1 MPSSISRH
9 RLAVNALAKGKKT
22 LKSQVRS
29 MSNSVKS
36 SASSASSN
44 KSSDGRNKIQQNAT
58 KPYIVRRAEHQAEH
72 APLAQEPSKDHTEDT
87 RGTHESH
94 ESGDSSFC
102 HSEDMSAVRKGNAAP
117 GPGSVEYSMAPRSEK
132 LSIETSANEETVL
145 GESKGANNKVARRKL
160 TKKTASKPPLPR
172 SKTPKTRNVSK
183 KTKKTSSPPAT
194 TKKAELT
201 TISMPDPKYF
211 ATSPATPKSLA
222 GKDQPTDR
230 YSISD
235 KADDNSADGH
245 SLGMASTL
253 TSALG
258 MPPAPT
264 VDSEDDDD
272 SSWSSSDEE
281 SDAGPPMSTIGGKS
295 RASTESSMSASLKRK
310 KMSEVKETL
319 LRVIHDAA
327 VNHMRVSQCFARC
340 VLYRFPPTSYSF
352 SHCDCILHS

>member
-1 MPSSISRH
+1 MPSSIPRH

-22 LKSQVRS
+22 LKSQVKS

-44 KSSDGRNKIQQNAT
+44 KSSEGKKKIQQNAT
-58 KPYIVRRAEHQAEH
+58 KPYIVKRAEHQTEH

-94 ESGDSSFC
+94 ESGDSSYC

-132 LSIETSANEETVL
+132 LSIETGANEETVL

-172 SKTPKTRNVSK
+172 SKTPKTRNISK
-183 KTKKTSSPPAT
+183 KTKKTTSTPAT
-194 TKKAELT
+194 IKKPELT

-211 ATSPATPKSLA
+211 ATSSNSPS
-222 GKDQPTDR
+222 GRDQPTDR

-235 KADDNSADGH
+235 KADDNSVDDH

-258 MPPAPT
+258 MPPVPT
-264 VDSEDDDD
+264 VNSEDDD

-295 RASTESSMSASLKRK
+295 RASTESTMSA
-310 KMSEVKETL
+310 
-319 LRVIHDAA
+319 
-327 VNHMRVSQCFARC
+327 
-340 VLYRFPPTSYSF
+340 
-352 SHCDCILHS
+352 

>member
-1 MPSSISRH
+1 M
-9 RLAVNALAKGKKT
+9 NALAKGKKT
-22 LKSQVRS
+22 LKSQVKS
-29 MSNSVKS
+29 MSNSVKT

-44 KSSDGRNKIQQNAT
+44 HKSADRRNKTNKTQQNAT
-58 KPYIVRRAEHQAEH
+58 KPHNMIRSKNQADH
-72 APLAQEPSKDHTEDT
+72 APLAQEPSKDNTEDT

-94 ESGDSSFC
+94 ESGDSSYC
-102 HSEDMSAVRKGNAAP
+102 HSEDMSAVRKGKAAP
-117 GPGSVEYSMAPRSEK
+117 GPGSVEYSMAPKSEK
-132 LSIETSANEETVL
+132 LSVETGANEETIL
-145 GESKGANNKVARRKL
+145 GETKGATNKVARRTL

-172 SKTPKTRNVSK
+172 SKTPKMRNVSK
-183 KTKKTSSPPAT
+183 KTKKSSSSSAT
-194 TKKAELT
+194 TKKPELT

-211 ATSPATPKSLA
+211 ATSPATPKSKF
-222 GKDQPTDR
+222 GKDQSTDR
-230 YSISD
+230 YSVSD
-235 KADDNSADGH
+235 GQHDSGDCDH

-264 VDSEDDDD
+264 VDSEEDDDA

-295 RASTESSMSASLKRK
+295 RASTESTMSASLKRK

-327 VNHMRVSQCFARC
+327 VNHMRVSKCFDRYSCALC
-340 VLYRFPPTSYSF
+340 PPFPPPRAHVSF
-352 SHCDCILHS
+352 ALFLMDPFRL

>member
-1 MPSSISRH
+1 MSRH

-22 LKSQVRS
+22 LKSQVKS
-29 MSNSVKS
+29 MSNSVKT
-36 SASSASSN
+36 SASSASN

-58 KPYIVRRAEHQAEH
+58 KPYTVKRSKNQANN
-72 APLAQEPSKDHTEDT
+72 APLAQKPSKDHTEDT

-94 ESGDSSFC
+94 ESGDSSYC

-132 LSIETSANEETVL
+132 LSVETDVNEETVL
-145 GESKGANNKVARRKL
+145 GESKGANNKVARRML

-172 SKTPKTRNVSK
+172 SKTPKKRNVSK
-183 KTKKTSSPPAT
+183 KTTKTSSPPAT
-194 TKKAELT
+194 TKTAELT

-222 GKDQPTDR
+222 GKDQSTDR

-235 KADDNSADGH
+235 KADDNSADDH

-264 VDSEDDDD
+264 VDSESEDDG

-281 SDAGPPMSTIGGKS
+281 SGAGPPMSTIGGKS
-295 RASTESSMSASLKRK
+295 RASTESTMSASLKRK

-327 VNHMRVSQCFARC
+327 VNHMRVSKC
-340 VLYRFPPTSYSF
+340 L
-352 SHCDCILHS
+352 